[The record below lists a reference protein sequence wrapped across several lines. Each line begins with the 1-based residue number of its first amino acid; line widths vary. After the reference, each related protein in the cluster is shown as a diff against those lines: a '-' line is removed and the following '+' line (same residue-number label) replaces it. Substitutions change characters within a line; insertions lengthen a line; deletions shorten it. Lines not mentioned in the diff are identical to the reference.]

1 MTTSSGISNLVAAEL
16 SQAAYDT
23 LEPANLP
30 QGWTEDLTY
39 YGNSGGNSFSTFVN
53 AATQQV
59 VIAFRGTTTLAQ
71 LQSDVSDQG
80 GAEWEAIKGEFASVL
95 ASVQAALPGYQIMTD
110 GHSLG
115 GGMAQTAALEFDLS
129 GYGQNALPI
138 SPDAITDINNANAGG
153 LNAAL
158 AAWKAGGNTFSE
170 ATIAGDITTIAFAGD
185 LDLYTNSTTAPNTST
200 TTLSNTYAGLERD
213 GLELSLEGNKT
224 EGAAVTA
231 LAEEAAHGIGNVI
244 AELQGGPVV
253 ATVPVAFL
261 LTDETDLN
269 AIAGGFDIADS
280 AALIAAGFNSLEA
293 DAGHIQSIS
302 FTDAGTPTLALT
314 AAEAAADANLLPKI
328 AGSYDV
334 DVVGVTGQS
343 YYSYQQDYVD
353 GLYDGVQYLSTDAAG
368 ASYSLLE
375 TDYNYAG
382 AYSGETRITADIA
395 GESFTGKALHYDAA
409 GELRSKTL
417 TGVTGQSYTSI
428 TYDYTKSGASAGVT
442 EEVTDAPGESYF
454 VGDFHYGASGGLRW
468 ESAELENGGLQI
480 TGEGNGVQ
488 LAGQGDDVFTGGG
501 SRATFALGAI
511 FGADTITDFA
521 SHDSGAGHDKIS
533 LSRSDFTNF
542 SALLSAAT
550 NTGAGVLI
558 AAPDG
563 QTLTIDGIDTT
574 TLAGLSADFSFHG
587 KG

>member
-30 QGWTEDLTY
+30 PGWTDDFNDY
-39 YGNSGGNSFSTFVN
+39 VNSGGNSFSTFVN

-115 GGMAQTAALEFDLS
+115 GGMAQTAALEFGLS
-129 GYGQNALPI
+129 GYGQNSLPI
-138 SPDAITDINNANAGG
+138 SPDAIADINANAGG
-153 LNAAL
+153 LNATL
-158 AAWKAGGNTFSE
+158 AAWKADGETFSE

-261 LTDETDLN
+261 VTDETDLN

-302 FTDAGTPTLALT
+302 FTDAGTPTLVLT

-328 AGSYDV
+328 AGSYDL
-334 DVVGVTGQS
+334 DVVGVTGQA
-343 YYSYQQDYVD
+343 YSAYEQDYVD
-353 GLYDGVQYLSTDAAG
+353 GLFDGAQYLSAAPAG
-368 ASYSLLE
+368 ASYSLVE

-382 AYSGETRITADIA
+382 AYSGKTLLTADIT
-395 GESFTGKALHYDAA
+395 GESFTGEAQHYDAA
-409 GELRSKTL
+409 GRLRSDTE

-428 TYDYTKSGASAGVT
+428 TYDYTKSGTSAGVT
-442 EEVTDAPGESYF
+442 DHVTDAPGESYF
-454 VGDFHYGASGGLRW
+454 VGDFHYGAGGGLRW
-468 ESAELENGGLQI
+468 ESAELENGGFQI
-480 TGEGNGVQ
+480 TGEANRVQ
-488 LAGQGDDVFTGGG
+488 LAGQGDDVMTGGG
-501 SRATFALGAI
+501 SRETFALGPI
-511 FGADTITDFA
+511 FGTDTITDFA
-521 SHDSGAGHDKIS
+521 SHDRGAGHDAIS
-533 LSRSDFTNF
+533 LSKADFANF
-542 SALLSAAT
+542 SALMSSAS
-550 NTGAGVLI
+550 NSGSDVLI
-558 AAPDG
+558 AGPHG
-563 QTLTIDGIDTT
+563 QTLTLDGLDVAQ
-574 TLAGLSADFSFHG
+574 LAGLSADFTFHR